1 MARRFGR
8 WIKDLC
14 SYLLVDSES
23 HWAIVSGAVCPSQ
36 AVRWEAYSKGGVLKR
51 TLYMGML
58 DKLLGRGPEPLLGID
73 ISSSAIKLLEL
84 RRAGS
89 RYEVCAFAIEGLPPA
104 AVVDKQI
111 NEPESVGEAIAK
123 AVQRAGTKTKRAA
136 VAVAGSSVI
145 TKTITMPASL
155 SEADMEEQIKVEA
168 DQYIPY
174 SIDDVNLDFQILG
187 PTENTD
193 ETVDVLLAA
202 CRKDTVESRISVL
215 ELGGLK
221 PAIVDIEAFVLE
233 NACEVLKPQMPDQG
247 RGRTVA
253 VVDVGSSGTSTI
265 ILQDGEVV
273 HTRDQQFGGRQL
285 TEDIMRHY
293 GMSWEE
299 AGKAKR
305 FGNLPEDYHDSVL
318 APFVED
324 MAQQIDRGLQFY
336 FASSGEAQRIDQI
349 LLAGGCAGIP
359 GVDTTISERLDI
371 PTAIA
376 QPFADMTVMSRA
388 KPQLVERDATSM
400 LLACGLALR
409 AFDTP

>member
-1 MARRFGR
+1 
-8 WIKDLC
+8 
-14 SYLLVDSES
+14 
-23 HWAIVSGAVCPSQ
+23 
-36 AVRWEAYSKGGVLKR
+36 
-51 TLYMGML
+51 MGML

-84 RRAGS
+84 RRSGA

-155 SEADMEEQIKVEA
+155 TEADMEEQIKVEA

-187 PTENTD
+187 PTEHAE

-215 ELGGLK
+215 ELGGLT

-233 NACEVLKPQMPDQG
+233 NACEVLLPQMPDQG

-253 VVDVGSSGTSTI
+253 VIDVGSSGMTTV
-265 ILQDGEVV
+265 ILQDGEGV

-305 FGNLPEDYHDSVL
+305 FGNLPEDYQESVL
-318 APFVED
+318 APFIED

-349 LLAGGCAGIP
+349 MLAGGCAAIP
-359 GVDTTISERLDI
+359 GVEATIGERLDI
-371 PTAIA
+371 TTVIA
-376 QPFADMTVMSRA
+376 QPFADMTVLARA
-388 KPQLVERDATSM
+388 KPQLVERDAGSM

>member
-1 MARRFGR
+1 
-8 WIKDLC
+8 
-14 SYLLVDSES
+14 
-23 HWAIVSGAVCPSQ
+23 
-36 AVRWEAYSKGGVLKR
+36 
-51 TLYMGML
+51 MGML

-84 RRAGS
+84 RRSGT
-89 RYEVCAFAIEGLPPA
+89 RYEVSAFAVEGLPPA

-111 NEPESVGEAIAK
+111 NEPEAVGEAIAK

-145 TKTITMPASL
+145 TKNITMSAAL
-155 SEADMEEQIKVEA
+155 SESDMEEQIKVEA

-174 SIDDVNLDFQILG
+174 SIEDVNLDFQVLG
-187 PTENTD
+187 PTEHSED
-193 ETVDVLLAA
+193 TVDVLLAA
-202 CRKDTVESRISVL
+202 CRRDTVESRITVL
-215 ELGGLK
+215 EMGGLT

-233 NACEVLKPQMPDQG
+233 NACEVLTPQMPDQG
-247 RGRTVA
+247 RGRTIA
-253 VVDVGSSGTSTI
+253 VVDIGSSGMSTLV
-265 ILQDGEVV
+265 LQDGEVV

-305 FGNLPEDYHDSVL
+305 FGNLPEDYAESVL
-318 APFVED
+318 APFIED
-324 MAQQIDRGLQFY
+324 MAQQIDRGLQFF
-336 FASSGEAQRIDQI
+336 FASSGEAQQIDQI
-349 LLAGGCAGIP
+349 MLAGGCAAIP
-359 GVDTTISERLDI
+359 NVDQTISQRLDI
-371 PTAIA
+371 PVVSA
-376 QPFADMTVMSRA
+376 QPFADMTVLSKA

-409 AFDTP
+409 AFDTR